1 LSTTIAT
8 TIETMIDLF
17 DNDYDND
24 CDNDLN
30 PKPFSSPLARRGGLP
45 VRACLPRRSRRR
57 QGRTQTGTP
66 SPYLAR
72 SAFP

>member
-1 LSTTIAT
+1 
-8 TIETMIDLF
+8 MIDLF

-30 PKPFSSPLARRGGLP
+30 PESFSSPLACGAA
-45 VRACLPRRSRRR
+45 ACLCVYARR
-57 QGRTQTGTP
+57 QGTP
-66 SPYLAR
+66 LPYLAR